1 MNSITDLFQ
10 RENEYYDGQHAPGFV
25 QGTVVENNNAE
36 YKGMVKV
43 EFTVWES
50 GKNMC
55 EWVRLLAPYTG
66 KDYGTYWVPE
76 IDETVLVGFIGGS
89 LKRPFLLGSLY
100 PSGASLVSENFD
112 KKNVKKRVKTK
123 GGVDI
128 AISDEDGKQSITVT
142 TPKGST
148 LVIDDEKEC
157 CKLTDKDGKNG
168 IQLDYKN
175 GKAELLAEK
184 TISIKAGSVELSLD
198 GNGGTI
204 SLKAKK
210 ISLTADNE
218 IGMKANSAWKAEGA
232 QVDVKAQ
239 AKMNLQASGPVAV
252 KGAMVQIN

>member
-1 MNSITDLFQ
+1 
-10 RENEYYDGQHAPGFV
+10 
-25 QGTVVENNNAE
+25 
-36 YKGMVKV
+36 MVKV

-142 TPKGST
+142 TPK
-148 LVIDDEKEC
+148 
-157 CKLTDKDGKNG
+157 
-168 IQLDYKN
+168 
-175 GKAELLAEK
+175 
-184 TISIKAGSVELSLD
+184 
-198 GNGGTI
+198 
-204 SLKAKK
+204 
-210 ISLTADNE
+210 
-218 IGMKANSAWKAEGA
+218 
-232 QVDVKAQ
+232 
-239 AKMNLQASGPVAV
+239 
-252 KGAMVQIN
+252 